1 MKLLALLTLVAE
13 LTAVAAYKMP
23 PLDPKLAKIAVGKR
37 NKVDIV
43 ETFSALKTTL
53 QKHRTD
59 KNQKTLDWITEA
71 DADAEMNVRRDREE
85 FLREYREELD
95 RVKGRV
101 PRGMFSHQPQS
112 KLVPTTVA
120 PPSRVRHSIEKKKWG
135 VEDPRD
141 YWFDKRIHTFG
152 NTGFTGGVHAV
163 CAPIAT
169 ALIDNLAYDG
179 RSVREEIAVELK
191 NRVGGGNKNVL
202 DMCCG
207 VGIST
212 RALAKSFN
220 EDESVVVGL
229 DTSPEM
235 LAMAKMQTTYSSFK
249 STFNHA
255 LEALPESTSNLLSFV
270 RGNAEKMLFKKGTF
284 DLVTIMY
291 AFHEAP
297 RAGRYKMLREVRRVL
312 KPGGKLAIIDISPEY
327 TPSASMLAGEPYV
340 IEYQKNIH
348 QQMEKIRGFV
358 DLEYKVIVPGHV
370 GMWLLQR
377 KEEYVLATE

>member
-1 MKLLALLTLVAE
+1 
-13 LTAVAAYKMP
+13 
-23 PLDPKLAKIAVGKR
+23 
-37 NKVDIV
+37 
-43 ETFSALKTTL
+43 
-53 QKHRTD
+53 
-59 KNQKTLDWITEA
+59 
-71 DADAEMNVRRDREE
+71 MNVQRDREE

-101 PRGMFSHQPQS
+101 PRGVFSHQPQS
-112 KLVPTTVA
+112 KLVPKTVA
-120 PPSRVRHSIEKKKWG
+120 PHSRVRHGIEKKKWG

-179 RSVREEIAVELK
+179 RSVREEIAAELK

-229 DTSPEM
+229 DTSPEVR
-235 LAMAKMQTTYSSFK
+235 TTTKLY
-249 STFNHA
+249 
-255 LEALPESTSNLLSFV
+255 EE
-270 RGNAEKMLFKKGTF
+270 
-284 DLVTIMY
+284 
-291 AFHEAP
+291 
-297 RAGRYKMLREVRRVL
+297 RR
-312 KPGGKLAIIDISPEY
+312 D
-327 TPSASMLAGEPYV
+327 
-340 IEYQKNIH
+340 
-348 QQMEKIRGFV
+348 
-358 DLEYKVIVPGHV
+358 DCD
-370 GMWLLQR
+370 
-377 KEEYVLATE
+377 